1 METDLTMKDHELI
14 KKLLEKD
21 EGAFRYA
28 IKHYQGAM
36 QYVATA
42 IVGDSI
48 ADEIVQ
54 DAWLAVLKAL
64 PKFEGR
70 SSLKTW
76 ILRIVS
82 NGAKT
87 RLRKESRMVSSGD
100 AQDMETSAISAARF
114 KADGHWQSPPNE
126 WQAETPESLLSSE
139 QLKEKMLA
147 TMEQLPDLQKTVLML
162 REIEGLEMEDICKI
176 LDISESNSRVLLHR
190 ARARMWESIDQFKA

>member
-1 METDLTMKDHELI
+1 MNEQELI
-14 KKLLEKD
+14 QKLINRD
-21 EGAFRYA
+21 EAAFRYA
-28 IKHYQGAM
+28 ITSYQKAM
-36 QYVATA
+36 RYVAMA

-54 DAWLAVLKAL
+54 DAWIAVMKAL

-87 RLRKESRMVSSGD
+87 RLRKESRMVASGD
-100 AQDMETSAISAARF
+100 AQDMETAAIAASRF
-114 KADGHWQSPPNE
+114 KENGHWQAGPNQ
-126 WQAETPESLLSSE
+126 WRGETPESLLASE
-139 QLKEKMLA
+139 QLRGKIQS
-147 TMEQLPDLQKTVLML
+147 TIDQLPEMQKTVLML
-162 REIEGLEMEDICKI
+162 REMEGIKMEEICKI

-190 ARARMWESIDQFKA
+190 ARARVWETIDQFKA

>member
-1 METDLTMKDHELI
+1 MNEQELI
-14 KKLLEKD
+14 EKLINRD
-21 EGAFRYA
+21 EAAFRYA
-28 IKHYQGAM
+28 ITSYQKAM
-36 QYVATA
+36 RYVAMA

-54 DAWLAVLKAL
+54 DAWIAVLKAL

-87 RLRKESRMVSSGD
+87 RLRKESRMVASGD
-100 AQDMETSAISAARF
+100 AQDMETAAIAASRF
-114 KADGHWQSPPNE
+114 KEDGHWQAGPSQ
-126 WQAETPESLLSSE
+126 WQGETPESLLASE
-139 QLKEKMLA
+139 QLRGKMQS
-147 TMEQLPDLQKTVLML
+147 TIDQLPEMQKTVLML
-162 REIEGLEMEDICKI
+162 REIEGINMEEICKI

-190 ARARMWESIDQFKA
+190 ARARVWETIDKFKA